1 MSREQIHYAAK
12 KQLIGLS
19 AEHSKLV
26 QEMRP
31 ALEKHADKM
40 VDQFYAELDTVDEA
54 RTLLD
59 AKPGRRELLRHHLQ
73 SWLIN
78 LSNGE
83 YPIAYRSQR
92 YVIGKRHVEVGVEPW
107 LVVAAMSFCRSM
119 AAKLVEE
126 EYANAPDKME
136 RALALSKVMD
146 LDLNIMLQS
155 YEDQRINLFL
165 ETTGFSRALFEQMIK
180 SY

>member
-1 MSREQIHYAAK
+1 MSKERVHYYAK

-19 AEHSKLV
+19 PEHSQLV
-26 QEMRP
+26 QQMRP

-40 VDQFYAELDTVDEA
+40 VDEFYAQLDTVDEA
-54 RTLLD
+54 RALLD
-59 AKPGRRELLRHHLQ
+59 GKPGRRQLLRHHLQ
-73 SWLIN
+73 HWLIS
-78 LSNGE
+78 LTDGS
-83 YPIAYRSQR
+83 YSLAYRSQR

-119 AAKLVEE
+119 AATLVEE
-126 EYANAPDKME
+126 EYANAPDKVE

-155 YEDQRINLFL
+155 YEDERINLFL